1 VGDVGDVIV
10 GVTAV
15 AAAIGA
21 LVLVVELSRV
31 RRAHAR
37 TPSFDSMLT
46 RQIALTHGP
55 PVLDE
60 VLRRGLTTPAD
71 TQRDVSDR
79 LVHQVDPAR
88 FRPKIADGVEVRIFR
103 LRWGNDYAMIA
114 DPGALIHYRLEV
126 REAELLALMDGTRTV
141 AEIVVDRL
149 EASGDLD
156 ASGVTAL
163 VELLRSKGFLDPRPV
178 DVERAIER
186 SLDPASALR
195 MQLRRFARTLSI
207 EWMGADAFFR
217 TWYRLGGRAF
227 FTPIG
232 VIGVA
237 VVGVGGLAAFVD
249 LQQRD
254 VFRLNA
260 QAAPA
265 ESLLLLGLGLTLTFA
280 HELGHAE
287 VLVHHGRRI
296 RSAGFKISYASPAF
310 YVESSDVLML
320 DRGARILQSFA
331 GPFAELAVA
340 GVASIVTFA
349 FPDWEVSRLLY
360 RFALLNYF
368 IIFLNLVPML
378 ELDGYWILADA
389 IQVPDLRPRSIAFIR
404 HDLWHKLRGR
414 VRLTPQELGLGAF
427 ALGGIAFTIVS
438 LFSAY
443 AFWRLS
449 FGSLVSSLWRGGILT
464 RALLLLLVFCLA
476 GPAIRGATSLAKAA
490 FVRGRALARRIRSRL
505 ETSWRSEAAE
515 LIDALP
521 TFVDLPRE
529 ILDDLASRV
538 KVRTLGNGQ
547 PVFRQGD
554 RATAFYVVRR
564 GSIDIETE
572 HPETHDI
579 QVLATLGRGGSFGEL
594 GLVGAAP
601 RRATARALGDTE
613 LFAIDKG
620 SFDRL
625 LADAIEVPDF
635 GHTLQSLAELKEMV
649 AFSHLEI
656 DDLSEL
662 LHHGAWV
669 TASPG
674 TPIIREGEPGDA
686 FYSIHRGQV
695 DVLAGGRMIGEVGP
709 GGFFGEVAL
718 LHDAP
723 RNATVVAR
731 TPLRA
736 FRLSREGFD
745 RTIADAFGRGML
757 KPPTSRAPQH

>member
-1 VGDVGDVIV
+1 MSTFD
-10 GVTAV
+10 
-15 AAAIGA
+15 AA
-21 LVLVVELSRV
+21 
-31 RRAHAR
+31 
-37 TPSFDSMLT
+37 LT
-46 RQIALTHGP
+46 RQMSLTRGSPVLEEALGRALTRPADAERDVWDGL
-55 PVLDE
+55 LDE
-60 VLRRGLTTPAD
+60 VNLA
-71 TQRDVSDR
+71 R
-79 LVHQVDPAR
+79 L
-88 FRPKIADGVEVRIFR
+88 RPKIAEGVEVKIFR

-114 DPGALIHYRLEV
+114 DPRGLIHYRLEV
-126 REAELLALMDGTRTV
+126 WQAELLPLMDGTRTV

-149 EASGDLD
+149 EASGDFD
-156 ASGVTAL
+156 TAGVTAL
-163 VELLRSKGFLDPRPV
+163 VELLRSKGFLDPRPI
-178 DVERAIER
+178 DVALAVER

-207 EWMGADAFFR
+207 EWTGAEAFFR
-217 TWYRLGGRAF
+217 GWYRVGGRAF
-227 FTPIG
+227 FTPVG
-232 VIGVA
+232 VIVVA
-237 VVGVGGLAAFVD
+237 VVGVGGVAAFID
-249 LQQRD
+249 LQQRQA
-254 VFRLNA
+254 FHLNA

-287 VLVHHGRRI
+287 VLVHHDRRI
-296 RSAGFKISYASPAF
+296 KSAGFKISYASPSF
-310 YVESSDVLML
+310 YVESSDILML

-349 FPDWEVSRLLY
+349 FPDWGASRLLY

-378 ELDGYWILADA
+378 ELDGYWILTDA

-404 HDLWHKLRGR
+404 HDLWHKMSER

-443 AFWRLS
+443 AFWQLS
-449 FGSLVSSLWRGGILT
+449 FGSLVSSLWRGGILS

-476 GPAIRGATSLAKAA
+476 GPAIRGATSLGKTA

-505 ETSWRSEAAE
+505 ETSWRSEAVE
-515 LIDALP
+515 LIDALAA
-521 TFVDLPRE
+521 FVDLPRE

-572 HPETHDI
+572 HPETHDV

-594 GLVGAAP
+594 GLVAAAP
-601 RRATARALGDTE
+601 RRATARAVGDTE
-613 LFAIDKG
+613 LFEVDKG

-625 LADAIEVPDF
+625 LSDAIEVPDF
-635 GHTLQSLAELKEMV
+635 GHTLQSLAELKEMA
-649 AFSHLEI
+649 AFTHLES
-656 DDLSEL
+656 DSLSEL
-662 LHHGAWV
+662 LHHGEWV

-674 TPIIREGEPGDA
+674 TAIIREGEPGDA

-736 FRLSREGFD
+736 FRLSRDGFNQ
-745 RTIADAFGRGML
+745 TIAGAFGRGML
-757 KPPTSRAPQH
+757 KLPTSRLPQH

>member
-1 VGDVGDVIV
+1 
-10 GVTAV
+10 
-15 AAAIGA
+15 
-21 LVLVVELSRV
+21 
-31 RRAHAR
+31 
-37 TPSFDSMLT
+37 MLT
-46 RQIALTHGP
+46 RQVGVTRGP
-55 PVLDE
+55 PILDDA
-60 VLRRGLTTPAD
+60 LRRGLATPAD
-71 TQRDVSDR
+71 TERNVWDGLADE
-79 LVHQVDPAR
+79 VDPAR
-88 FRPKIADGVEVRIFR
+88 FRPKIADGVEIKIFR

-114 DPGALIHYRLEV
+114 DPRAFTHYRLEV
-126 REAELLALMDGTRTV
+126 WQADLLPLMDGTRTV

-156 ASGVTAL
+156 TTGVAAL
-163 VELLRSKGFLDPRPV
+163 VALLRSEGFLDPRPV
-178 DVERAIER
+178 DVALAVEG
-186 SLDPASALR
+186 SLDPVSALR
-195 MQLRRFARTLSI
+195 MQLRRFVRTLSI
-207 EWMGADAFFR
+207 EWTGADAFFR
-217 TWYRLGGRAF
+217 GWYRLGGRAF
-227 FTPIG
+227 FSPAG
-232 VIGVA
+232 AIGVA
-237 VVGVGGLAAFVD
+237 LVGVGGLAAFVD
-249 LQQRD
+249 LQQRHE
-254 VFRLNA
+254 FRLNA

-265 ESLLLLGLGLTLTFA
+265 ESLLLLALGLTLTFA

-296 RSAGFKISYASPAF
+296 KAAGFKISYASPAF

-320 DRGARILQSFA
+320 DREARILQSFA
-331 GPFAELAVA
+331 GPFTELAVA
-340 GVASIVTFA
+340 GAASIVTFA
-349 FPDWEVSRLLY
+349 FPDWEGSRLLY

-378 ELDGYWILADA
+378 ELDGYWILTDA

-404 HDLWHKLRGR
+404 HDLWHKLRER

-443 AFWRLS
+443 FFWQQS
-449 FGSLVSSLWRGGILT
+449 FGGLLSGLWDGGLFS
-464 RALLLLLVFCLA
+464 RALLLLLIFCLA
-476 GPAIRGATSLAKAA
+476 GPAIRGATTLARAT
-490 FVRGRALARRIRSRL
+490 FIRGRALARRIRSRL
-505 ETSWRSEAAE
+505 ETSWRSEAAR

-521 TFVDLPRE
+521 TFVDLPQG

-538 KVRTLGNGQ
+538 RVRTLGNGQ

-564 GSIDIETE
+564 GSIDIEAE

-579 QVLATLGRGGSFGEL
+579 QVLATLGRGDSFGEL
-594 GLVGAAP
+594 GLVAAAP
-601 RRATARALGDTE
+601 RRATARAVGDTE
-613 LFAIDKG
+613 LFEVDKG

-625 LADAIEVPDF
+625 LSDAIEVPDF

-649 AFSHLEI
+649 AFSHLES
-656 DDLSEL
+656 DRLSEL
-662 LHHGAWV
+662 LHHGDWV
-669 TASPG
+669 TATPG
-674 TPIIREGEPGDA
+674 TSIISEGEPGDA

-695 DVLAGGRMIGEVGP
+695 DVLQGGRKVGEVGA

-745 RTIADAFGRGML
+745 QTIAGAFGRGML
-757 KPPTSRAPQH
+757 KPPTARVPQH